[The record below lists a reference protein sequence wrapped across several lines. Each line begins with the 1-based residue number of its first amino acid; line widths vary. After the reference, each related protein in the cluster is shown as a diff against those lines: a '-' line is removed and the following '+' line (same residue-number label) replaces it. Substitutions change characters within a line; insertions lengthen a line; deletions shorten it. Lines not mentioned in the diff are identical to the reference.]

1 MFIIF
6 LDGTKLK
13 IVRTKMNP
21 GMQFLKIK
29 NANLCKNV
37 FVSYD
42 VTSLFTNI
50 PLQETIDI
58 AINLL
63 FNHNPNLNITR
74 KEFKNFSFSLHLRLI
89 LFLTVSFIIK
99 LME

>member
-13 IVRTKMNP
+13 IVRTEINP
-21 GMQFLKIK
+21 GMQFLKVK

-74 KEFKNFSFSLHLRLI
+74 KEL
-89 LFLTVSFIIK
+89 
-99 LME
+99 